1 MWTQHL
7 VCVTRFLE
15 KCTARDDFEQFQV
28 FQKNMSPE
36 KLSTEMLS
44 LADADK
50 AIQTMVG
57 SAVWTLDMMTEM
69 RTAISKQ
76 VESRQGQQSR
86 IKGTKKTQE
95 LRNPDCYVTIP
106 IARFAASPGGVTLS
120 TIDLL
125 ALNFTV
131 S

>member
-1 MWTQHL
+1 METLQPQKSAEE
-7 VCVTRFLE
+7 FE
-15 KCTARDDFEQFQV
+15 KLQV
-28 FQKNMSPE
+28 FQKNMLLK

-57 SAVWTLDMMTEM
+57 SAAWTLDMMTEM

-86 IKGTKKTQE
+86 IKGSKKTQE
-95 LRNPDCYVTIP
+95 LKNPDCYVTLP

-120 TIDLL
+120 KIDLL
-125 ALNFTV
+125 AQFYCFLGLP
-131 S
+131 